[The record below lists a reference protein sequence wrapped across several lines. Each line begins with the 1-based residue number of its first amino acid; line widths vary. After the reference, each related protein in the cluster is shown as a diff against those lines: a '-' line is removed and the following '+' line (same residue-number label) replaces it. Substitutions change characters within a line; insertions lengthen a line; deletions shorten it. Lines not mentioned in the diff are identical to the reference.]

1 MAEQQIKKR
10 LWHIYYGTRGT
21 AGAYLDDLQ
30 RTCLAAGLYSSA
42 FASVR
47 YRFGTDKVHRFFF
60 PLTEWTERR
69 NRLILAIRYLELLA
83 GYSLLALAALFAR
96 PIVNL
101 CLIDDTRLTYRF
113 FRVLKGFGLKVCV
126 TCHDVLSHHR
136 GLTARRI
143 RVYRDADRL
152 IVHSTYAHE
161 VLAGLVGEDSRGK
174 IRRFPF
180 PSAPV
185 QKILRPDRLREA
197 KKNLAR
203 LAPDKRPYFL
213 FIGIVRESK
222 GLATLLSAWEQS
234 RAKEKNRLVIAG
246 KWTGPAQRFK
256 EQAQGLADCLVI
268 DRYLGDEEF
277 ISLIEDSRFVVLPY
291 LEYSHSAVLFACGW
305 ARATVITSDV
315 GLFSD
320 ILPAY
325 DLSFPAGQAEALARV
340 LERAAAMTDTQV
352 SACRDILASRVRQ
365 TDASLIGEVSQAFL
379 EV

>member
-1 MAEQQIKKR
+1 MAEQQIKPR

-30 RTCLAAGLYSSA
+30 RACLVAGCRSSA
-42 FASVR
+42 FASAR
-47 YRFGTDKVHRFFF
+47 YRFGTDRVHRFFF

-69 NRLILAIRYLELLA
+69 NRPIQALRYLELLA
-83 GYSLLALAALFAR
+83 GYGLLAILALFTR

-101 CLIDDTRLTYRF
+101 SLIDDTRLTYWF
-113 FRVLKGFGLKVCV
+113 FRGLKGLGLKVCV

-136 GLTARRI
+136 GLTARRTRI
-143 RVYRDADRL
+143 YRSADRL
-152 IVHSTYAHE
+152 IVHSTYAHGI
-161 VLAGLVGEDSRGK
+161 LSGLVGEAGRGK
-174 IRRFPF
+174 IRQFPF

-185 QKILRPDRLREA
+185 QKILRPDRLRRA
-197 KKNLAR
+197 KQNLAR
-203 LAPDKRPYFL
+203 LIPDKRPYFL

-222 GLATLLSAWEQS
+222 GIASLLSAWDQG
-234 RAKEKNRLVIAG
+234 RAKEKSRLVIAG
-246 KWTGPAQRFK
+246 KWAGPAIRFQ
-256 EQAQGLADCLVI
+256 ERARGLAGCLVI

-277 ISLIEDSRFVVLPY
+277 ISLIEESRFVVLPY

-305 ARATVITSDV
+305 ARAAVIISNA

-325 DLSFPAGQAEALARV
+325 ELSFPAGQADELARV
-340 LERAAAMTDTQV
+340 LERAAGMTGAQV

-365 TDASLIGEVSQAFL
+365 AEASLAGEVAPAFC